1 MNNLPVMNY
10 LPGQQVII
18 LDTQYQPVGSAVVE
32 RYHAET
38 HRYTVL
44 YQYPDASTPES
55 IPVPEHRL
63 LTHPLLAAG
72 GGPNL

>member
-1 MNNLPVMNY
+1 MNY
-10 LPGQQVII
+10 SPGQQVII
-18 LDTQYQPVGSAVVE
+18 LDTLYHPAGSAVVE

-44 YQYPDASTPES
+44 YQYPGASTPES

-63 LTHPLLAAG
+63 VMHPQLAPG
-72 GGPNL
+72 SGPNL